1 MALDRF
7 SLEVPGGSV
16 FALLGENGAGKTTAI
31 RILLGLA
38 EPDSGQSEVLGLASA
53 AKGLEIRRRVG
64 YVPERLT
71 LYEWITVEE
80 IGWFTAGFY
89 GERFLPEY
97 RRLVTQFGLPAQG
110 KIKSLSKGMRAKV
123 GLSLAMAHD
132 PEVLVL
138 DEPTSGL
145 DALVRREF
153 LESMVDRAATGK
165 TVFLSS
171 HQIVEVERVADIV
184 AILHQGRLMLVER
197 LDDLKAQVRE
207 LTFTMSNGA
216 APAGPAGRGALPPS
230 AGPAVAG
237 LAAYGGRMCWPRS
250 ARTPAWKTS
259 RPGSRAWKRSSS
271 PTCSRAARPAL
282 GILPGRMPCHERHN
296 LLADCLERVP
306 RSGPS
311 GFPWPC

>member
-1 MALDRF
+1 MAPVIRFHEVSKRFGAEVALDRF
-7 SLEVPGGSV
+7 SLEVHAGSV
-16 FALLGENGAGKTTAI
+16 FALLGEYGAGKTTAI

-38 EPDSGQSEVLGLASA
+38 EPDSGQSEVLGLAST

-71 LYEWITVEE
+71 LYEWMTVEE

-89 GERFLPEY
+89 GERFMPEY
-97 RRLVTQFGLPAQG
+97 RRLVEQFGLPARR
-110 KIKSLSKGMRAKV
+110 KIKTLSKGMRAKV

-171 HQIVEVERVADIV
+171 HQIAEVERVADIV
-184 AILHQGRLMLVER
+184 AILHQGRLMLVQR
-197 LDDLKAQVRE
+197 LDDLKAAVRE
-207 LTFTMSNGA
+207 VTFTISNGSA
-216 APAGPAGRGALPPS
+216 APPDLPGEVLFRRQR
-230 AGPAVAG
+230 ARQWQVMVRTAAEDC
-237 LAAYGGRMCWPRS
+237 LAALRGN
-250 ARTPAWKTS
+250 
-259 RPGSRAWKRSSS
+259 
-271 PTCSRAARPAL
+271 
-282 GILPGRMPCHERHN
+282 PCVQNVE
-296 LLADCLERVP
+296 ARVP
-306 RSGPS
+306 SLEEIFVACIQQGRDDAAENPAKEEAE
-311 GFPWPC
+311 P